1 VLPSATLQEAR
12 QRFGLPRVQSLR
24 RGADGPRVLPHAAR
38 LATLVTVARLQPLAA
53 WIAVQDMPGSTAATP
68 ALRG

>member
-1 VLPSATLQEAR
+1 MLPSATLQEAR

-38 LATLVTVARLQPLAA
+38 LATVARLQPVAA
-53 WIAVQDMPGSTAATP
+53 WIAVQDMPGSMAAVP

>member
-1 VLPSATLQEAR
+1 MLPSATLQEAR
-12 QRFGLPRVQSLR
+12 QRFGLPRVR

-38 LATLVTVARLQPLAA
+38 LATLATVARLQPVAA
-53 WIAVQDMPGSTAATP
+53 WIAVQDMPGSMAAMP